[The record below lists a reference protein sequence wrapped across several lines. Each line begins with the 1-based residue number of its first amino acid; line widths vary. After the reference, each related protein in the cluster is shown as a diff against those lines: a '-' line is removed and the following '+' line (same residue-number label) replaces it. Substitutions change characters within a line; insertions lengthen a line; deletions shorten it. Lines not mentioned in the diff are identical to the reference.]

1 VLWSYVRI
9 LASRFFHSF
18 LQLDTHSKKKDEYRV
33 RTCCDHRVPA
43 DCGDD
48 ALDHSAALLG
58 TLHFLD
64 FRGHFLRFSVHDSVA
79 RDLNKRY
86 PHVLSVRCDYTRR
99 VVQGE
104 HAHVRK
110 WLSNQEVL
118 ESALPRL
125 TDQPAPTSP
134 ITHIVY
140 TIHRQM
146 HWVLAILDLR
156 NKQFTHLNSLND
168 GVPDSALAKMEL
180 DNLKTHLSLAAGDNK
195 SIPWAPDLFPDI
207 PQQRGGVDCGV
218 FMLAWSTCV
227 GLGVNPAEVK
237 QEHMSNLRERFL
249 LRILLPSED
258 TFGK

>member
-1 VLWSYVRI
+1 
-9 LASRFFHSF
+9 
-18 LQLDTHSKKKDEYRV
+18 
-33 RTCCDHRVPA
+33 
-43 DCGDD
+43 
-48 ALDHSAALLG
+48 
-58 TLHFLD
+58 
-64 FRGHFLRFSVHDSVA
+64 
-79 RDLNKRY
+79 
-86 PHVLSVRCDYTRR
+86 
-99 VVQGE
+99 
-104 HAHVRK
+104 
-110 WLSNQEVL
+110 
-118 ESALPRL
+118 
-125 TDQPAPTSP
+125 
-134 ITHIVY
+134 
-140 TIHRQM
+140 M

-218 FMLAWSTCV
+218 FTLAWSTCV

-258 TFGK
+258 TLGK